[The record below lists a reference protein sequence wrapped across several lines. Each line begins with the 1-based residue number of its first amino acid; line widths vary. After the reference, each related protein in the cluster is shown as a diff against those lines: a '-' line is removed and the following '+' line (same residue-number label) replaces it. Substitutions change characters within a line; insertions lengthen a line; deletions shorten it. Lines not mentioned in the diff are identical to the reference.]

1 MIEIKE
7 IQNLKRLLQPQITK
21 VIITCSQDGF
31 LGVALRKEV
40 FVNEHNELVLLEPTE
55 TSELSRNLT
64 YSIWF
69 EKELKIPVEESNAS
83 GTITCATPQRA
94 IISGHEFEKYYKK
107 YSDKRDLAAVW
118 IMKINSIS
126 AIGEECDIMNEKT
139 HYPGIRHLDKLRKIK
154 VETV

>member
-21 VIITCSQDGF
+21 VIITSSQDGF

-69 EKELKIPVEESNAS
+69 EKELKILVEEIVKS
-83 GTITCATPQRA
+83 
-94 IISGHEFEKYYKK
+94 
-107 YSDKRDLAAVW
+107 
-118 IMKINSIS
+118 
-126 AIGEECDIMNEKT
+126 
-139 HYPGIRHLDKLRKIK
+139 
-154 VETV
+154 